1 MLTKNAQ
8 KAYEFFFCEKC
19 DYKCSRNSDY
29 VRHIATRKHNSLTSL
44 TKNAQNAETYICSQC
59 EKTYKSREGLWYHG
73 KKCPKNVQPPNNT
86 ILANLV
92 LEVMKNNTELQKQN
106 QEFQKQLLDKYSAV
120 SNSAVSSTI
129 INNNHSKTFNL
140 QVFLNEDCKD
150 AMNLM
155 DFVDSF
161 KLQFSDLE
169 QVGEMGYIEGLTSI
183 IMKKLNEMDVH
194 KRPIHC
200 SDAKR
205 EIIYVKDDNV
215 WEKEKP
221 TCDKLRR
228 AIKYIS
234 KKNSDLIPAWNA
246 KNPLANNYAS
256 HVNDQYLQ
264 IIQQSM
270 GGSGEIEDNE
280 NKIIKKLAKGVMID
294 KYGLDRV

>member
-8 KAYEFFFCEKC
+8 KAYEIFCCEKC

-29 VRHIATRKHNSLTSL
+29 VRHLATRKHNSLTSL
-44 TKNAQNAETYICSQC
+44 TENARKAQTHICSHC
-59 EKTYKSREGLWYHG
+59 EKIYKSREGLWHHA
-73 KKCPKNVQPPNNT
+73 KKCPKNVQTNN
-86 ILANLV
+86 IFLANLV

-106 QEFQKQLLDKYSAV
+106 QDFQKQLLDKYST
-120 SNSAVSSTI
+120 SSTI

-161 KLQFSDLE
+161 KLQFADLE
-169 QVGEMGYIEGLTSI
+169 QVGEMGYIEGMTNI
-183 IMKKLNEMDVH
+183 IMKKLNEMDVS

-200 SDAKR
+200 SDVKR
-205 EIIYVKDDNV
+205 ETLYVKDDNV
-215 WEKEKP
+215 WEKENS
-221 TCDKLRR
+221 TCDKLRK

-246 KNPLANNYAS
+246 KNPLANNDAS
-256 HVNDQYLQ
+256 QVNDQYLQ

-280 NKIIKKLAKGVMID
+280 NKIIKKLAKGVLID
-294 KYGLDRV
+294 KYIIKN